1 MVEIE
6 FSVMENSPIEMDALM
21 PVLKAFEAE
30 HHVHVRLTYIS
41 WQEGWMEIVKYAL
54 YGHGPDLSEVGTTW
68 IGSLAR
74 MNALQ
79 PFTPQDVQSLG
90 GEQSFFPAAW
100 KSGILPNDSTIW
112 AIPWMGDTHL
122 VYYLPN
128 ALEKAGLALQ
138 GAFSGHANFVNT
150 LETLQAGG
158 MAYPLALN
166 TVGTVMCL
174 HEACSWIWE
183 AGGSISADGTQVLFN
198 RPEALDGFRNYFNL
212 RRFIAPQPCSIDEAL
227 LISRFQQE
235 QIAVT
240 MAGPWLVLGGR
251 TRLPNGNHLG
261 VTSVPGVP
269 YIGGTSFVMW
279 KHSRHPRETLE
290 LVRFISKRPHCLPER
305 MLPVHEM
312 DLLASQDNPASQVFL
327 HSMRAGQ
334 SFPALRLWGLIE
346 DKLSKTIGAIWADLF
361 ATPQQ
366 DLDECLHRH
375 LDPLAQRLNIT
386 LGE

>member
-21 PVLKAFEAE
+21 PVLQTFEAE
-30 HHVHVRLTYIS
+30 HRVHVRMTYIT
-41 WQEGWMEIVKYAL
+41 WQEGWTEIVKYGL

-90 GEQSFFPAAW
+90 GPQSFFSGAW
-100 KSGILPNDSTIW
+100 KSGILLNDPTIW
-112 AIPWMGDTHL
+112 AIPWMGDTQ
-122 VYYLPN
+122 VIYYLPE
-128 ALEKAGLALQ
+128 ALEKVGLTPQEAFAGQ
-138 GAFSGHANFVNT
+138 ANFVHA

-166 TVGTVMCL
+166 TVGSTMCL
-174 HEACSWIWE
+174 REACSWVWE

-198 RPEALDGFRNYFNL
+198 RPEALNGFRNYFNL
-212 RRFIAPQPCSIDEAL
+212 RRFIMPQPCSVDEAL

-235 QIAVT
+235 KMAVT
-240 MAGPWLVLGGR
+240 MAGPWLALGSQA
-251 TRLPNGNHLG
+251 RLPNGKYLG
-261 VTSVPGVP
+261 VTSAMGVP

-290 LVRFISKRPHCLPER
+290 LVRFISKQPHCLPER
-305 MLPVHEM
+305 MLPVRER
-312 DLLASQDNPASQVFL
+312 DLPASQDDAARRAFL
-327 HSMRAGQ
+327 DSMRAGQ
-334 SFPALRLWGLIE
+334 SFPALRLGGLIE

-361 ATPQQ
+361 ATPEQ

-386 LGE
+386 LSE